1 MSKATTVITL
11 TIALLASPWVSAAQ
25 NSLSIELN
33 KIEQIE
39 SSCNVFFLARNSL
52 GQPINSLSFETVL
65 LDQQGAITRL
75 AVLDFLDLP
84 ANKLRMRQFEFPNL
98 QCDAVNQLLFN
109 SLISCH
115 SNASM
120 NTDSQ
125 TTSLCANKLVF
136 TSSTNIEVLD

>member
-11 TIALLASPWVSAAQ
+11 IMTLLASPWACAAQ
-25 NSLSIELN
+25 KLSIELN
-33 KIEQIE
+33 KVEQIE
-39 SSCNVFFLARNSL
+39 SSCHVFFLARNSL
-52 GQPINSLSFETVL
+52 EQPINSLSFETVL

-84 ANKLRMRQFEFPNL
+84 AQKIRMRQFEFPSL
-98 QCDAVNQLLFN
+98 QCDDVKQLLFN

-125 TTSLCANKLVF
+125 ATSLCANKLVF